1 MVENKIK
8 NIFINEDGKVFGMNF
23 DKFAVSPDGDTIYG
37 LYG

>member
-8 NIFINEDGKVFGMNF
+8 NIFIDEDGKIFATNF
-23 DKFAVSPDGDTIYG
+23 DKMAVSPDGDTIYG